1 VQEDDV
7 DDDVKG
13 EEDDDVENDDV
24 EEEDRSQDR
33 GPHCARAC
41 AVERHLEISQK
52 PLFTEIYRKHS
63 RAQSEPRTQ
72 KHARAQSE
80 RRVSPEQNTTVQ
92 DNDPRLGCIE
102 CFGNARQWK
111 TRQGETTPTKHSTQ
125 IPEIPALDA
134 SNASGVQ
141 YRNRQDCAVEMHLKI
156 FLRATLYGN
165 L

>member
-1 VQEDDV
+1 MEKDDVAEEEVEDDHA
-7 DDDVKG
+7 KG
-13 EEDDDVENDDV
+13 EEDDDVENDDVEEEEDDDV

-52 PLFTEIYRKHS
+52 QLYTEIYRKHA

-102 CFGNARQWK
+102 CFRDSRLGCMECHR
-111 TRQGETTPTKHSTQ
+111 
-125 IPEIPALDA
+125 
-134 SNASGVQ
+134 
-141 YRNRQDCAVEMHLKI
+141 M
-156 FLRATLYGN
+156 FLEL
-165 L
+165 

>member
-1 VQEDDV
+1 M

-24 EEEDRSQDR
+24 EEEEDDDVEDDDFEEEDRSQDR

-52 PLFTEIYRKHS
+52 PLYTEIYRKHA

-72 KHARAQSE
+72 KHARAKSE

-111 TRQGETTPTKHSTQ
+111 TRQGETTPTKQSTQ

-134 SNASGVQ
+134 SNASGV
-141 YRNRQDCAVEMHLKI
+141 
-156 FLRATLYGN
+156 
-165 L
+165 